1 LRLAF
6 FFDRVFLFRLK
17 NNFTHLLLRGMV
29 CYVLVSALSAQAAP
43 LRVTVVLSEAG
54 GAYQE
59 FATALQYNIA
69 SQYEVQ
75 IQQVG
80 DAVGDADLLVA
91 VGMKAAAAQGA
102 TAQPV
107 LHVLVSRA
115 GFEKLPRAS
124 ASMAIYMDQ
133 PMERRLALL
142 SAVLPNANEIGVL
155 YGTPPFELDYLKK
168 MLAVKRFVL
177 HEQVVDQRH
186 PLSAA
191 LSDVLRESE
200 VLFVLP
206 DAEVYNSETI
216 RNILLETYRRQIPMI
231 GISASFVRA
240 GALCAVYS
248 TPQQVA
254 QQAAEVIAQWAD
266 SGKLLASQYPKEFDV
281 SVNAQVARSLGLTI
295 KDAEQLRAEIRRK
308 Q

>member
-1 LRLAF
+1 
-6 FFDRVFLFRLK
+6 
-17 NNFTHLLLRGMV
+17 
-29 CYVLVSALSAQAAP
+29 
-43 LRVTVVLSEAG
+43 
-54 GAYQE
+54 
-59 FATALQYNIA
+59 
-69 SQYEVQ
+69 
-75 IQQVG
+75 
-80 DAVGDADLLVA
+80 
-91 VGMKAAAAQGA
+91 
-102 TAQPV
+102 
-107 LHVLVSRA
+107 
-115 GFEKLPRAS
+115 
-124 ASMAIYMDQ
+124 MAIYMDQ

-142 SAVLPNANEIGVL
+142 SAVLPNAKEIGVL
-155 YGTPPFELDYLKK
+155 YGTPPLELDYLKK

-254 QQAAEVIAQWAD
+254 EVIEQWAD
-266 SGKLLASQYPKEFDV
+266 SGKLPASQYPKEFDV